1 MPLDQ
6 RQRKQVIT
14 ATRARI
20 SEAEIQ
26 FNKRLPKVEISFD
39 VRGSAWGYYMRK
51 GRQRR
56 IRYNAALFEKYFN
69 EGLEDTVAHEV
80 AHFVVDS
87 LYRRRKT
94 KPHGKEWRE
103 VMSLF
108 GINNPSVTHSTDLS
122 GIEVRQQ
129 RRFKYQCECGPVMLS
144 TTRHFRVLRGTTT
157 YSCRRCGNQLQV
169 EK

>member
-6 RQRKQVIT
+6 HQRQQIIT
-14 ATRARI
+14 TTRARI
-20 SEAEIQ
+20 SEAESQ
-26 FNKRLPKVEISFD
+26 FNKRFPKVEISFD
-39 VRGSAWGYYMRK
+39 VTGSAWGYYVRK

-56 IRYNAALFEKYFN
+56 IRYNDALFEKFFA
-69 EGLEDTVAHEV
+69 EGLADTVAHEV

-87 LYRRRKT
+87 LYRRGRI

-108 GINNPSVTHSTDLS
+108 GIQNPSVTHSTDLS

-129 RRFKYQCECGPVMLS
+129 RRFKYHCQCGPVMLS

-157 YSCRRCGNQLQV
+157 YSCRRCGNQLQAG
-169 EK
+169 K